1 MSIKLILLDLDGTL
15 LTSEKTISPA
25 NYAALERCA
34 AAGIHIVPSTGRFY
48 GGMPQVVREL
58 PFVRYVVAV
67 NGAQVCDVKEDR
79 VLRREEIAP
88 EDALRVYDELDK
100 LPVIYD
106 CFLDGWGYMDEKM
119 YARIDEFIAD
129 PRVNKMVKELRRAVP
144 DFKGFIARED
154 RPLQKL
160 QMFFADM
167 GRRETELE
175 RLPKLFPE
183 LSVSSSIPNNIEIN
197 AKNAN
202 KGEALRFLCR
212 YLGLDVSESMS
223 FGDSGNDLS
232 MILAAGVGVAMA
244 NAEPSL
250 LDAADYATDTNDN
263 DGVAKAIQRFCPEL
277 EL

>member
-15 LTSEKTISPA
+15 LTSGKQISPA
-25 NYAALERCA
+25 NYAALERCT

-48 GGMPQVVREL
+48 GGMPQVARNL
-58 PFVRYVVAV
+58 PFVRYIVAV
-67 NGAQVCDVKEDR
+67 NGAQVYDAREDR
-79 VLRREEIAP
+79 VLRREEIFP
-88 EDALRVYDELDK
+88 EDALRVYEELDK

-106 CFLDGWGYMDEKM
+106 CFLDGWGYMDERM

-144 DFKGFIARED
+144 DFKGFVAREG

-167 GRRETELE
+167 GRREQELE
-175 RLPKLFPE
+175 RLPRLFPE

-212 YLGLDVSESMS
+212 HLGLDVSESMS
-223 FGDSGNDLS
+223 FGDSSNDLS
-232 MILAAGVGVAMA
+232 MIVAAGVGVAMA
-244 NAEPSL
+244 NAEQSL
-250 LDAADYATDTNDN
+250 LDAADYVTDTNDN
-263 DGVAKAIQRFCPEL
+263 DGVAKAIRRFCPEL